1 MDEHGAVI
9 AAANVPV
16 IIATAVL
23 TVLTMLTML
32 TLLANSWLLLRGQ
45 EELPIGPSLSRF
57 SRPTTIVGPKD
68 HDDPVYRDDSLNDS
82 LNDRLKDDD

>member
-9 AAANVPV
+9 TAANVPV
-16 IIATAVL
+16 IIAAAVL
-23 TVLTMLTML
+23 TVLTMSTML

-45 EELPIGPSLSRF
+45 ELPIGPSLSRF